1 VIFTATAAYPYVDQ
15 DQATAALHSK
25 LRQIVVGA
33 NSPSHGAF
41 RQFHKRPRCRL
52 GGGTR
57 YDDMRGRRAGLTRRH
72 MVGRYRTRLAHR
84 GHSSS
89 FRSSP
94 LGPLVPCRSSVWA
107 ALLGGTVDAE
117 DDWHMVLVD
126 GSARVGVQLAL
137 DDVPPDCPHG
147 SPQQIHLDLWVDDI
161 DTAHEEVMSLGAKLL
176 QAAADSDAPDNFKV
190 YADPAGHPSCLCWV
204 KK

>member
-1 VIFTATAAYPYVDQ
+1 
-15 DQATAALHSK
+15 
-25 LRQIVVGA
+25 
-33 NSPSHGAF
+33 
-41 RQFHKRPRCRL
+41 
-52 GGGTR
+52 
-57 YDDMRGRRAGLTRRH
+57 
-72 MVGRYRTRLAHR
+72 
-84 GHSSS
+84 
-89 FRSSP
+89 
-94 LGPLVPCRSSVWA
+94 
-107 ALLGGTVDAE
+107 
-117 DDWHMVLVD
+117 MVLVD